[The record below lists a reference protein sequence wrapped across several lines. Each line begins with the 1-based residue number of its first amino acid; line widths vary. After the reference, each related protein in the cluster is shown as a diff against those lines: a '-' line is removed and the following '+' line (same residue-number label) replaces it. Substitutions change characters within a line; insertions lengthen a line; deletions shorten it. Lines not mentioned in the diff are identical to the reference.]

1 MLRRNV
7 SHTGQE
13 PVSLLL
19 CHSPSWSLSPWS
31 AVFLLLFDF
40 FVVFVTLVWRLPL
53 LSAAAT
59 TYCLPASSHLVHW
72 RVLLL
77 YSSNYVSCPTTR
89 NLCLSTCHR
98 FFVQWSLPCCMYR
111 VCQLVVALPLVTPLP
126 PLVLSKCRLRLLT
139 HRRLLSDGAS
149 HPVCLPFPGWLS
161 HCSRRAASPSRP
173 LDALLT
179 FEAQWLLVL

>member
-19 CHSPSWSLSPWS
+19 RHSPSWSLSPWS
-31 AVFLLLFDF
+31 AAFLLLYDF
-40 FVVFVTLVWRLPL
+40 FVIFVTLVWRLPL

-77 YSSNYVSCPTTR
+77 YSSNYVSCPPTC

-161 HCSRRAASPSRP
+161 HCLSSCCLPLSSSRCAA
-173 LDALLT
+173 D
-179 FEAQWLLVL
+179 F